1 MTVSSAPIGN
11 TGQSLDGFVAPVN
24 FRESV
29 VITDPNDQ
37 FGISTVVSTQPI
49 TGYAI
54 PVWIQGT
61 PNFSST
67 VNVTSIVNVST
78 SLSGNISSFAVNP
91 LPGTT
96 MVNVVST
103 VPQTI
108 TIGTVSTFPL
118 STTQVF
124 GTVSTFT
131 VNQQAGTSQVFG
143 TVSTQIVSSIPLLVS
158 QTATSNPWTVVLP
171 GTTMVN
177 VVSTVPQSITIGTV
191 STFPL
196 GITSTQII
204 SSIPLLVSQTATSN
218 PWTVQ
223 GQVSSF
229 PIGTTFVNV
238 VSTVPQSITVGQ
250 VSSFAVN
257 SLPGTTMVNVV
268 STVPQTITIG
278 TVSTFPLGITST
290 QIISSIPLLVTQ
302 SATSNPWVISS
313 APIAITGTT
322 QVNIVSSISL
332 PFSLT
337 GTTQVNIVSSIPL
350 GGGVQYVEGNTTT
363 NPTGNTA
370 MWKSAVSTM
379 VSVSTS
385 NPLPV
390 YQISTGPVG
399 PLIGTTMVNVV
410 STVIQNVNIVSTVTQ
425 QVNITSSI
433 TQGVN
438 VFPASTG
445 GLIPFIKI
453 GVTTASVQIKSGA
466 GKVHDIAFTNN
477 ATSTRWLK
485 FYNASSAAV
494 GTTAPFMVF
503 GMPGNTTGAQSIAGW
518 IASPMGYGFSSNIF
532 VAATASSAT
541 STDTSAPASGDI
553 VLNVGY
559 I

>member
-78 SLSGNISSFAVNP
+78 SLSGSISSFAVNP

-103 VPQTI
+103 VPQII

-124 GTVSTFT
+124 GTISTFAI
-131 VNQQAGTSQVFG
+131 NPQAGTSQVFG
-143 TVSTQIVSSIPLLVS
+143 TVSTQIVSSIPIIVAQS
-158 QTATSNPWTVVLP
+158 TNPWTVILP

-196 GITSTQII
+196 STTQ
-204 SSIPLLVSQTATSN
+204 VF
-218 PWTVQ
+218 

-238 VSTVPQSITVGQ
+238 VSTVPQNITVGQ

-268 STVPQTITIG
+268 STVPQSITIG
-278 TVSTFPLGITST
+278 TVSSFPLG
-290 QIISSIPLLVTQ
+290 
-302 SATSNPWVISS
+302 
-313 APIAITGTT
+313 TT
-322 QVNIVSSISL
+322 NVNIVSSIAL
-332 PFSLT
+332 GFTPT
-337 GTTQVNIVSSIPL
+337 GTSFVSISSSQPIIVAQSTVPWQISGTSSVNIISSVALGFTPTGTSMVNIVSSIPL

-363 NPTGNTA
+363 NPTGNAA

-410 STVIQNVNIVSTVTQ
+410 STVIQNVNIVST
-425 QVNITSSI
+425 I
-433 TQGVN
+433 TQSVN
-438 VFPASTG
+438 VQPVSTG

-466 GKVHDIAFTNN
+466 GKLHDIAFTNN

-503 GMPGNTTGAQSIAGW
+503 GMPGNTTGAQPIAGW
-518 IASPMGYGFSSNIF
+518 IASPMGYGFSTNIF